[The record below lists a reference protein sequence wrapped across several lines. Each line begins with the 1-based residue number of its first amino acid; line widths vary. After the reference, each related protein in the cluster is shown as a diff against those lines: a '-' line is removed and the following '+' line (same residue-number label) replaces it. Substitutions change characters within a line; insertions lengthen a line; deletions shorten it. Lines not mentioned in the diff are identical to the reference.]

1 MSPERES
8 SRMSGAQLALTT
20 IPPTSTFVEDRP
32 PPAPA
37 WRQITTRGTDMHER
51 KTLRRL
57 GVIVGAGL
65 VTVGLA
71 AFPAYTGA
79 DNGGNGNGNGN
90 GNGHG
95 NGNGNSADDDDENGN
110 GNGGVDHV
118 VICHVPPGNPD
129 NEHTIIVGE
138 PAVDA
143 HVDNHGDSMGPC
155 EAATST
161 TTSTSSTTIPPTTST
176 STTTT
181 STTTTTSSTT
191 TSTTTTSP
199 GVAPVAVFDIAPAT
213 VGVAVVPLDVLAND
227 DLGTPLATIVQ
238 PVQVFFDPVGACS
251 GLSIDPVTGLLTGT
265 PTQLGPCVFAYEI
278 ENTAGSDTTAVF
290 VVVSP

>member
-1 MSPERES
+1 M
-8 SRMSGAQLALTT
+8 
-20 IPPTSTFVEDRP
+20 
-32 PPAPA
+32 
-37 WRQITTRGTDMHER
+37 DMRER
-51 KTLRRL
+51 KTLKRL

-95 NGNGNSADDDDENGN
+95 NGNGNSADDDENDNDNGN

-155 EAATST
+155 ET
-161 TTSTSSTTIPPTTST
+161 TTSSTTST
-176 STTTT
+176 STTTTILPTTTTSSTTT

-199 GVAPVAVFDIAPAT
+199 GDAPDAVLDIGQAT
-213 VGVAVVPLDVLAND
+213 VGVALVPLDVLAND
-227 DLGTPLATIVQ
+227 DRGTPLATIVQ
-238 PVQVFFDPVGACS
+238 PTDFDPVGACS
-251 GLSIDPVTGLLTGT
+251 GLSFDSVTGLLIGT
-265 PTQLGPCVFAYEI
+265 PTQPGACLFTYEI
-278 ENTAGSDTTAVF
+278 ENTAGFDAAAVL
-290 VVVSP
+290 VQVSP

>member
-1 MSPERES
+1 
-8 SRMSGAQLALTT
+8 
-20 IPPTSTFVEDRP
+20 
-32 PPAPA
+32 
-37 WRQITTRGTDMHER
+37 MHER
-51 KTLRRL
+51 TTLRRV

-65 VTVGLA
+65 VIVGLA

-79 DNGGNGNGNGN
+79 DNGGNGNGNGGGN
-90 GNGHG
+90 GNGNG
-95 NGNGNSADDDDENGN
+95 GDNGNGNSADENENDNGDGN

-138 PAVDA
+138 PAVEA
-143 HVDNHGDSMGPC
+143 HVDNHDDSMGPC
-155 EAATST
+155 ETTTSS

-191 TSTTTTSP
+191 SP
-199 GVAPVAVFDIAPAT
+199 AVAPVAVFDIAPAT
-213 VGVAVVPLDVLAND
+213 VGVALLPLDVLAND

-238 PVQVFFDPVGACS
+238 VQVFFDPVGACS
-251 GLSIDPVTGLLTGT
+251 GLSIDPLTGLLTGT
-265 PTQLGPCVFAYEI
+265 PTQPGPCVFAYEI